1 MWPSGFLEYSS
12 DSDFGYNS
20 VVPTNIE
27 IKFRVADLQPIELA
41 AAEYADSGPELIVQE
56 DVFFNVNS
64 GRLKLRKF
72 ADGFAELSKTISS
85 VADPQL

>member
-1 MWPSGFLEYSS
+1 MSPSGFLEYSS

-41 AAEYADSGPELIVQE
+41 ADSGPELIVQE

-72 ADGFAELSKTISS
+72 ADGFAELSKTISR